1 MANCLFPAAN
11 PTKNHMTTRR
21 ELANCIRALSM
32 DAVER
37 AKSGHPGAPM
47 GMADIAQVLWSDFM
61 KYNPADP
68 HWVDRDRFVLS
79 NGHASMLLYSVLYLT
94 GYPLPLD
101 QIKSFRQLGSVCAGH
116 PEYELSIGIETTTG
130 PLGQGLGMS
139 VGMALAEKMLA
150 AQFNR
155 PGFNIVDHYTYVFA
169 GDGCMMEGVSHEACS
184 LAGTLGLGKLIA
196 FYDDNGISIDG
207 KVDGWFRDD
216 TAKRFEAYHWHVVPN
231 VDGYNPQA
239 IAAAIKAAQAETSRP
254 SLIMCKTIIGYG
266 APHKQGTKSAHGEA
280 LGPEEVAAA
289 RKQLNWPYE
298 PFVIPDELKAQWD
311 HRKQGEAAQKAWA
324 DLFARYRAQFPDL
337 AREFE
342 RRTHAEL
349 PSSWGESASKVVEAL
364 GAQSKP
370 QATRQSSQ
378 AVLDLLAPGLP
389 EFFGGSA
396 DLTPSNN
403 TQFKGAVT
411 VTPED
416 FKGNYMHYGVREF
429 GMTAA
434 LNGVTLH
441 RGFVQYGGTFLV
453 FSDYARNA
461 VRLACLMSLQ
471 SILVYTHDSIGL
483 GEDGPTHQPIE
494 HLTSLRAIPHM
505 TLWRPCDGV
514 ETAVAWVRAIEHKGP
529 SLLVFTRQALP
540 QQQRTPQQ
548 KSDCARGGYVLIDCQ
563 GSPKCVVIATGS
575 EVGIS
580 AEAVKAANAEGLR
593 VRLVSMPCTQIFDAQ
608 DAAYRESVLP
618 KAVRARLA
626 VEAGATLGWWKYV
639 GSEGRVLGID
649 RFGAS
654 GKAAD
659 LFPHFGFTAD
669 NVGRQIRELIKPQ
682 N

>member
-1 MANCLFPAAN
+1 
-11 PTKNHMTTRR
+11 
-21 ELANCIRALSM
+21 
-32 DAVER
+32 
-37 AKSGHPGAPM
+37 M
-47 GMADIAQVLWSDFM
+47 GMADIAQVLWGDFL
-61 KYNPADP
+61 KHNPGHP
-68 HWVDRDRFVLS
+68 EWVDRDRFVLS
-79 NGHASMLLYSVLYLT
+79 NGHASMLLYSLLYLT
-94 GYPLPLD
+94 GYPLGLEE
-101 QIKSFRQLGSVCAGH
+101 IKNFRQLGSRCAGH
-116 PEYELSIGIETTTG
+116 PEYEPGLGIETTTG
-130 PLGQGLGMS
+130 PLGQGLATA
-139 VGMALAEKMLA
+139 VGMALAQKMLA

-155 PGFNIVDHYTYVFA
+155 PGYNIVDHYTYVFA
-169 GDGCMMEGVSHEACS
+169 GDGCMMEGISHEACS
-184 LAGTLGLGKLIA
+184 MAGTFGLGKLIV

-216 TAKRFEAYHWHVVPN
+216 TAKRFEGYHWHVVQ
-231 VDGYNPQA
+231 VDGYNSDD
-239 IAAAIKAAQAETSRP
+239 IAAAIKSAQAEGSRP
-254 SLIMCKTIIGYG
+254 SLIICKTIIGFG
-266 APHKQGTKSAHGEA
+266 APTKQGTKSVHGEA
-280 LGPEEVAAA
+280 LGAEEVARA
-289 RKQLNWPYE
+289 RKELNWPYE

-311 HRKQGEAAQKAWA
+311 HRKQGAAAEQAWN
-324 DLFARYRAQFPDL
+324 DLFARYQREFPDL
-337 AREFE
+337 AREFQ
-342 RRTHAEL
+342 RRTSREL
-349 PSSWGESASKVVEAL
+349 PQSWGESARGVVEAL

-378 AVLDLLAPGLP
+378 AVLDFLAPSLP

-411 VTPED
+411 VTPEN
-416 FKGNYMHYGVREF
+416 FAANYMHYGVREF

-434 LNGVTLH
+434 LSGVALH
-441 RGFVQYGGTFLV
+441 GGYVPYGGTFLV

-461 VRLACLMSLQ
+461 VRLACLMGLH

-514 ETAVAWVRAIEHKGP
+514 ETAAAWVAAIEHKGP
-529 SLLVFTRQALP
+529 SLLVLTRQALP

-548 KSDCARGGYVLIDCQ
+548 KSDVARGGYVLIQCQ
-563 GSPKCVVIATGS
+563 GTPQCVVIATGS
-575 EVGIS
+575 EVGIC
-580 AEAVKAANAEGLR
+580 AEAVKAANEAGLR
-593 VRLVSMPCTQIFDAQ
+593 VRLVSMPCTEVFDAQ

-618 KAVRARLA
+618 KAVRARVA

-639 GSEGRVLGID
+639 GSDGRVIGID

-669 NVGRQIRELIKPQ
+669 NVGRQIREVVGERGS
-682 N
+682 

>member
-1 MANCLFPAAN
+1 
-11 PTKNHMTTRR
+11 
-21 ELANCIRALSM
+21 M
-32 DAVER
+32 DAVQR
-37 AKSGHPGAPM
+37 ANSGHPGAPM
-47 GMADIAQVLWSDFM
+47 GMADIAQVLWGDFL
-61 KYNPADP
+61 KHNPGHP
-68 HWVDRDRFVLS
+68 EWVDRDRFVLS
-79 NGHASMLLYSVLYLT
+79 NGHASMLLYSLLYLT
-94 GYPLPLD
+94 GYPLGLEE
-101 QIKSFRQLGSVCAGH
+101 IKNFRQLGSRCAGH
-116 PEYELSIGIETTTG
+116 PEYEPGLGIETTTG
-130 PLGQGLGMS
+130 PLGQGLATA
-139 VGMALAEKMLA
+139 VGMALAQKMLA

-155 PGFNIVDHYTYVFA
+155 PGYNIVDHYTYVFA
-169 GDGCMMEGVSHEACS
+169 GDGCMMEGISHEACS
-184 LAGTLGLGKLIA
+184 MAGTFGLGKLIV

-216 TAKRFEAYHWHVVPN
+216 TAKRFEGYHWHVVPN
-231 VDGYNPQA
+231 VDGYNPDA
-239 IAAAIKAAQAETSRP
+239 LAAAIKSAQAESSRP
-254 SLIMCKTIIGYG
+254 SLIICKTIIGFG
-266 APHKQGTKSAHGEA
+266 APTKQGTKSVHGEA
-280 LGPEEVAAA
+280 LGAEEVARA
-289 RKQLNWPYE
+289 RKELNWPYE

-311 HRKQGEAAQKAWA
+311 HRKQGAAAEQAWN
-324 DLFARYRAQFPDL
+324 DLFARYQREFPDL
-337 AREFE
+337 AREFQ
-342 RRTHAEL
+342 RRTSREL
-349 PSSWGESASKVVEAL
+349 PQSWGESARGVVEAL

-378 AVLDLLAPGLP
+378 AVLDFLAPSLP

-411 VTPED
+411 VTPEN
-416 FKGNYMHYGVREF
+416 FAANYMHYGVREF

-434 LNGVTLH
+434 LSGVALH
-441 RGFVQYGGTFLV
+441 GGYVPYGGTFLV

-461 VRLACLMSLQ
+461 VRLACLMGLH

-514 ETAVAWVRAIEHKGP
+514 ETAAAWVAAIEHKGP
-529 SLLVFTRQALP
+529 SLLVLTRQALP

-548 KSDCARGGYVLIDCQ
+548 KSDVARGGYVLIQCQ
-563 GSPKCVVIATGS
+563 GTPQCVVIATGS
-575 EVGIS
+575 EVGIC
-580 AEAVKAANAEGLR
+580 AEAVKAANEAGLR
-593 VRLVSMPCTQIFDAQ
+593 VRLVSMPCTEVFDAQ

-618 KAVRARLA
+618 KAVRARVA

-639 GSEGRVLGID
+639 GSDGRVIGID

-669 NVGRQIRELIKPQ
+669 NVGRQIREVVGERGS
-682 N
+682 